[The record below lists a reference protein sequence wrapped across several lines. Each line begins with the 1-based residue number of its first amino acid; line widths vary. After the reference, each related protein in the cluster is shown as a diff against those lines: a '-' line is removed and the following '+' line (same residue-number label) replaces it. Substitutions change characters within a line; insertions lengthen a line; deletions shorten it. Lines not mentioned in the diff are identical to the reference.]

1 MQAASK
7 HPAEHPEQRWG
18 RGVGRPRVTHI
29 TLELILDRGLVKFIF
44 MKGDKPNE
52 KQLLS
57 ILTAG
62 CLMAAMVPA
71 AFAADAND
79 LQAQI
84 DAAEA
89 GSTIKLNEN
98 TTITTPA
105 EHQQEHYPDGNG

>member
-1 MQAASK
+1 
-7 HPAEHPEQRWG
+7 
-18 RGVGRPRVTHI
+18 
-29 TLELILDRGLVKFIF
+29 
-44 MKGDKPNE
+44 MK

-89 GSTIKLNEN
+89 GSTIKAEREHHDYHA
-98 TTITTPA
+98 A
-105 EHQQEHYPDGNG
+105 EHQQEHYPGWKWLYSDLYGNRIRHSTEYK

>member
-1 MQAASK
+1 
-7 HPAEHPEQRWG
+7 
-18 RGVGRPRVTHI
+18 
-29 TLELILDRGLVKFIF
+29 
-44 MKGDKPNE
+44 MK

-89 GSTIKLNEN
+89 GSE
-98 TTITTPA
+98 
-105 EHQQEHYPDGNG
+105 E